1 VEATFEMSQKV
12 FEKLCLFLEEQKV
25 PYEVKTHAPAST
37 AVQAAR
43 VRGLGANGLH
53 RGVKAM
59 VVSADGKRVQ
69 CIVPG
74 DVMLD
79 LEKVKL
85 LLSAKEVALVSPK
98 DVEVA
103 TGCAPG
109 SVPPFGNLFGMPVYA
124 DVDLAQDMVFSAGLH
139 VKSIFMKRAD
149 WERVVRPT
157 IVPIGK
163 KK

>member
-1 VEATFEMSQKV
+1 MLTFDMSQIV
-12 FEKLCLFLEEQKV
+12 FERLCRLLDEQHV

-43 VRGLGANGLH
+43 ARGLGANGLH
-53 RGVKAM
+53 RGAKAM
-59 VVSADGKRVQ
+59 VISADGKRVQ
-69 CIVPG
+69 CVVPG

-79 LEKVKL
+79 LEKVRL
-85 LLSAKEVALVSPK
+85 VLGAKEVALVSPK
-98 DVEVA
+98 EVEVA

-109 SVPPFGNLFGMPVYA
+109 SVPPFGNLFGMSVYA

-139 VKSIFMKRAD
+139 VKSMFMKRAD